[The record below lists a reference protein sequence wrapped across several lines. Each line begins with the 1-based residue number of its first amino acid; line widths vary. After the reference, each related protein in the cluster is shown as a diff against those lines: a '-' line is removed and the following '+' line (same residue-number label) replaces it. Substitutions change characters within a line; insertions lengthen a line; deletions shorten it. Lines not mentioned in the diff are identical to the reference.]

1 LWNPQTG
8 QLLRTL
14 AGQNKAVWSVAFSP
28 DGKQI
33 ASGSYDRTIKLLD
46 SQTRQLLRTLAGHNK
61 AVWSVAF
68 NPQGHTLASGSE
80 DETIKIWQVSS
91 LAAIAPL
98 ASEKLPRNLTKV
110 GQRHRIF
117 S

>member
-1 LWNPQTG
+1 VAFSPDGKQVASGSYDRTIKLWNSQTG

-14 AGQNKAVWSVAFSP
+14 AGH
-28 DGKQI
+28 D
-33 ASGSYDRTIKLLD
+33 
-46 SQTRQLLRTLAGHNK
+46 K

-91 LAAIAPL
+91 LAAVAPL
-98 ASEKLPRNLTKV
+98 ASERPVVHDL
-110 GQRHRIF
+110 HHIF
-117 S
+117 YNK